1 MRSHADGMGVE
12 GYMENREG
20 SSIFRARNRRYG
32 APPATNASERPLDFH
47 YKPLSACGWMERERK
62 RERRASDIFLI
73 FCVGCAFPVMR
84 RIETE
89 RPGEETEREKFT
101 LPEILN
107 NVKYKSFFYLSLSLF
122 PARILVHEY
131 PRSRVLHHRR
141 RRRRRRSIAV

>member
-1 MRSHADGMGVE
+1 MDICAYRGSGEYFKLCVLMQMVWGRK
-12 GYMENREG
+12 GMENREG

-89 RPGEETEREKFT
+89 RPGEETERER
-101 LPEILN
+101 ER
-107 NVKYKSFFYLSLSLF
+107 SLL
-122 PARILVHEY
+122 Y
-131 PRSRVLHHRR
+131 PRY
-141 RRRRRRSIAV
+141 